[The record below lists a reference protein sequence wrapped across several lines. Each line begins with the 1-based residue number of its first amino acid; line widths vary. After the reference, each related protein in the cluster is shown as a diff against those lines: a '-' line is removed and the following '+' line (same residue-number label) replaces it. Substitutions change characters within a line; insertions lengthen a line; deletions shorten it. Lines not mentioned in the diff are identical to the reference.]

1 MIPVMRPG
9 MITMRKLEIELRTRL
24 SKIGVSR
31 IPRDATPALLN
42 RVKKLAKKMRMNL
55 AERKPP
61 RSPLSDG
68 RILHT
73 PILRVLAMPSPAVMI
88 EEKRVQPNKALPR

>member
-9 MITMRKLEIELRTRL
+9 IITMRKLEIEFRMRL

-31 IPRDATPALLN
+31 IPREATPALLN
-42 RVKKLAKKMRMNL
+42 RVKKLARKMRMNL
-55 AERKPP
+55 TERKPP
-61 RSPLSDG
+61 RSPLSDE

-73 PILRVLAMPSPAVMI
+73 PTFRALAIPSPAEMI
-88 EEKRVQPNKALPR
+88 ELKRVHANKVESR